1 MSKLTD
7 YYSLWINE
15 SPDYFTGWMER
26 KGLENYFYLRKQENH
41 KAIAA
46 KYQADAFSLLK
57 LQFDKAK
64 KAFSKKLLKDNNT
77 TNNSLSL
84 GGNDL
89 LEGYS
94 RLRNET
100 RDILKENKENEDKV
114 NRIND
119 NINTNKIITPIEVK
133 NMIKD
138 METVEVKNPRNTAE
152 SILKSAVNLI
162 GKPIADRV
170 AKKELNKFIRNV
182 VGNKGTVTNYN
193 KSEENSQV
201 RESYSYY
208 KVNISDYENNMDMS
222 LTYTN
227 NYNKNK
233 KVSQV
238 NNLLAGETTSIGT
251 LQELAD
257 NILYDESM
265 DNNKRA
271 TIYNTAHS
279 SGTGNYYAEYKNLRE
294 SLAETYADKAL
305 RQLYP
310 ALSDGLILIDGELIN
325 LYSIIYNEKLR
336 GNKLVD
342 IQAILPEGLVS
353 TRRRSYSLINY
364 YKKFDVQMQI
374 RLKLI

>member
-46 KYQADAFSLLK
+46 KYQADAFALLK

-64 KAFSKKLLKDNNT
+64 KIFNKKLSKDIN
-77 TNNSLSL
+77 TNNNLVL
-84 GGNDL
+84 GGDDL

-94 RLRNET
+94 RLSNKT
-100 RDILKENKENEDKV
+100 KDILKEDKENEDKV

-152 SILKSAVNLI
+152 SILKSAINFI

-193 KSEENSQV
+193 KNEDNSQIK
-201 RESYSYY
+201 ESYSYY
-208 KVNISDYENNMDMS
+208 KVDVSDYENNMDMS

-227 NYNKNK
+227 NYNTNK
-233 KVSQV
+233 KVSQL
-238 NNLLAGETTSIGT
+238 NNLLAGGTVSVGT

-257 NILYDESM
+257 NILYDESI

-271 TIYNTAHS
+271 VIYNTAHS
-279 SGTGNYYAEYKNLRE
+279 SGTGNYYAEYRNLRE

-310 ALSDGLILIDGELIN
+310 NLSNGLILINGELIN

-336 GNKLVD
+336 GNKLID
-342 IQAILPEGLVS
+342 IEAMLPKGLVH

-374 RLKLI
+374 KLKLI